1 LVIQTSTLD
10 DDLDDDDID
19 DADLNDA
26 DLDDGLVPIGRRR
39 LAVLPR

>member
-1 LVIQTSTLD
+1 MIQTSTLD

>member
-1 LVIQTSTLD
+1 VIQTSTLD